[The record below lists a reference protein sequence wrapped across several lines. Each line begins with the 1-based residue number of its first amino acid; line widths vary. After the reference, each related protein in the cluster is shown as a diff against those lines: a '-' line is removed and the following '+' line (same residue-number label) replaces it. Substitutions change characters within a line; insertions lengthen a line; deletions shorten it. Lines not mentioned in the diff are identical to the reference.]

1 MGMGS
6 SAGNYDVIVIGGGHA
21 GCEGALAAARMG
33 QRTLLV
39 TLNLEA
45 IALMPCNP
53 AVGGPAK
60 GHLVR
65 EVDALG
71 GEMGRNIDA
80 TCLQVRMLNT
90 AKGPA
95 VHALRAQADK
105 RRYEER
111 MRRVLEETENLDLRQ
126 GMVEA
131 LLTEKGQISGV
142 LLTTG
147 TVYHAPA
154 VVLTTGTYLRGKIIL
169 GEKHYDGAPG
179 GQVAPRGLSQ
189 NLKELGLNLMRFKT
203 GTPARVDGRTLDF
216 QRMVEQPGDE
226 EPQCFSFSSKP
237 GKGFREQLSCWLTHT
252 NPGTHRVIRE
262 NLHRS
267 PLFTGQIEGTG
278 PRYCPSIEDKVVRFA
293 DKPGHQVFL
302 EPEGRHTLEYYVQ
315 GMSTSLPEDVQ
326 LAMLRTV
333 EGMERVRIIR
343 PGYAIEYD
351 CIEPTQLE
359 RTLEA
364 KAIQGLFAAGQVN
377 GTSGYEEAA
386 AQGILAGINAAQ
398 KSAGQEMLVLERSQA
413 YLGVLVDDLVTKGT
427 PEPYR
432 MLTSRAEYRL
442 LLRQDNADLRLTP
455 TGYRLG
461 LVKEGRYR
469 LFKEKKDK
477 MEAEVERLK
486 KAKLNPTR
494 EIQEVLSRLGTGEL
508 SGPVTLERLL
518 KRPEIDY
525 EKLKELPLE
534 FPDLDREVEK
544 QVEIQIKYAG
554 YIEKQQAQVEKF
566 LRMEKR
572 LIPQDV
578 DYESVPGLRKEAR
591 EKLKKL
597 KPRSL
602 GQAGRISG
610 VTPADLS
617 LLLLYMEQVSRARKV
632 ENS

>member
-147 TVYHAPA
+147 TAYHAPA

-333 EGMERVRIIR
+333 EGMEKVRIIR

-572 LIPQDV
+572 LISQDV

>member
-1 MGMGS
+1 MVMGS

-33 QRTLLV
+33 RRTLLV

-71 GEMGRNIDA
+71 GEMGLNIDA

-131 LLTEKGQISGV
+131 LLTEKGRISGV

-237 GKGFREQLSCWLTHT
+237 GKGFREHLSCWLTHT

-455 TGYRLG
+455 TGYRVG
-461 LVKEGRYR
+461 LVKEDRYR

-486 KAKLNPTR
+486 KEKLNPTR

-518 KRPEIDY
+518 KRPEMDY

-554 YIEKQQAQVEKF
+554 YIDKQQAQVEKF